1 MGDRRPPPHHPLQP
15 ISVLGVVRV
24 ALAMYRRFPARVAVL
39 AAAVFG
45 SLTVLEVGVHRVLE
59 HLHRANDLEI
69 ILLGSVAAASS
80 GAAIAFG
87 ELLFSGVIDE
97 SVGATLE
104 GEGVPPIWTTIR
116 SLPLVTLLLADL
128 LLVAV
133 AAIASALLVLPG
145 LVVVTLTCIVGP
157 VIIVERA
164 SAASALLR
172 SAALV
177 SRHFVAALVAVAIPI
192 SLEGA
197 LVEEIVRGADG
208 TSLVVIAGLG
218 AIVGVSVCAFTG
230 LCEVVLGRTLIRL
243 DASGGVLR

>member
-1 MGDRRPPPHHPLQP
+1 
-15 ISVLGVVRV
+15 
-24 ALAMYRRFPARVAVL
+24 MYRRFPGRVVVL

-45 SLTVLEVGVHRVLE
+45 PVTVLEVGVHRFLE
-59 HLHRANDLEI
+59 HVQRANDLELV
-69 ILLGSVAAASS
+69 LLGSVAAASS

-97 SVGATLE
+97 SVGATLD
-104 GEGVPPIWTTIR
+104 GEEVPPIWTTIR
-116 SLPLVTLLLADL
+116 ALPLLTLLLADV

-133 AAIASALLVLPG
+133 AAIASAVLVLPG

-157 VIIVERA
+157 VVIVERV

-177 SRHFVAALVAVAIPI
+177 SRHFLTALLAVAIPI
-192 SLEGA
+192 SIEGGM
-197 LVEEIVRGADG
+197 VDEIVRGADR
-208 TSLVVIAGLG
+208 TSLVVIAALG
-218 AIVGVSVCAFTG
+218 ATVGATVCAFTG

-243 DASGGVLR
+243 DRSGRAVR